1 MREVVESTVQVISIE
16 VFAIEDDVRFD
27 DSATLRTTRDL
38 SAHCGVEDVG
48 KRVLRIA
55 FEAVV
60 VLCTTVEFDD
70 IGCAGDGVKTVDVLG
85 ENALNEATR
94 LHFSQSGVND
104 AWRVCVVWLDED
116 LQGVEVFW
124 VNAENVEREDILD
137 AHAMPIV
144 SIKTIGTAEV
154 GNAGKRGDS
163 CAGKHDGFAG
173 VSEQCAES

>member
-1 MREVVESTVQVISIE
+1 MREVVEGTVQVVSIE

-27 DSATLRTTRDL
+27 DPATLRTTRDL
-38 SAHCGVEDVG
+38 SAHCGIEDVG
-48 KRVLRIA
+48 ERVLRIA

-70 IGCAGDGVKTVDVLG
+70 IGCARDGVKTVDVLG
-85 ENALNEATR
+85 ENALNEAAR

-104 AWRVCVVWLDED
+104 TWRVCVVWLDED